1 MNLMVVAIALI
12 VVFVAAVAARLP
24 ERRVGREEQTEAV
37 MATAAGVIASSPSAT
52 PEQTALK
59 PVSSPRATV
68 LPTVTPPR
76 VVEGLSFWYYPGAT
90 VNKEGGTAAEL
101 STADASDTVTEWYKT
116 KIKDKNYSVK
126 TFVQTT
132 TNGKVLNKL
141 VGDNG
146 EEEIRV
152 EISREPGGVTIVSL
166 TKG

>member
-52 PEQTALK
+52 PEPTALK
-59 PVSSPRATV
+59 PVSSPLTTA
-68 LPTVTPPR
+68 LPTVTPR